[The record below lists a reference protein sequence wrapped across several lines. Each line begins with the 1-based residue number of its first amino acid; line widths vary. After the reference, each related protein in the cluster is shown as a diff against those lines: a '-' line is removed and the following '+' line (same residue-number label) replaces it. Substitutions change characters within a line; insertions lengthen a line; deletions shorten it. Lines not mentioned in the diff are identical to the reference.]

1 MLANNSLGLGAEW
14 EITEQIEVLSECF
27 SDVLSAYER
36 FFIKNGISLKE
47 QNHEAVKIYKSLSD
61 DSRNLMLCLS
71 LNEVGVYRKKLQA
84 GKEYIRSIWH
94 DEA

>member
-1 MLANNSLGLGAEW
+1 MLANNIGLGAEW
-14 EITEQIEVLSECF
+14 QITEQIEVLSECF

-47 QNHEAVKIYKSLSD
+47 QDYEAVKIYKSLLD
-61 DSRNLMLCLS
+61 DSKNLMLCHS